1 MSTPSG
7 TWNSDTVT
15 LPALSSP
22 ARSRFD
28 RDSLWRPGPDGP
40 IFTGDCIADE
50 PETTDIPTDE
60 CQYEFIVRLED
71 RHPRAIVCTTH
82 GWTGVIYDD
91 GG

>member
-1 MSTPSG
+1 MNKSASTS
-7 TWNSDTVT
+7 SEDTAIRPT
-15 LPALSSP
+15 SSSP

-28 RDSLWRPGPDGP
+28 QDTTLHSDAVGKSS
-40 IFTGDCIADE
+40 TSDCTD

-82 GWTGVIYDD
+82 GWTGVID
-91 GG
+91 